1 MRTWQPDLPGV
12 NGSWAHQA
20 PISDMAHGRANGKA
34 IVMRSSRISTTYSAE
49 TTEGLRL
56 AGIDSGSSSDFS
68 EHELSENS
76 LRALAAVEDA
86 SRRID
91 DLARRLGCLGFFDKG
106 DGPRAA

>member
-1 MRTWQPDLPGV
+1 
-12 NGSWAHQA
+12 
-20 PISDMAHGRANGKA
+20 MAQGRADGRA
-34 IVMRSSRISTTYSAE
+34 LVMSSSRIPPKFPTE
-49 TTEGLRL
+49 TVEGLRL
-56 AGIDSGSSSDFS
+56 SGVDCGSTGEFS

-91 DLARRLGCLGFFDKG
+91 DLARRLGCLGFFDQG